1 MFSLR
6 YIKACTCVLLSIH
19 VSGSVTPH
27 MTTISPKAPSKLEK
41 ASLVPTLQYICA
53 MKRLLHILLIFAL
66 VTSAF
71 AQDTPGLL
79 ESYARVCVDN
89 AAGWGAVGTPMIL
102 ATAGTFHEFLHSQ
115 RTGDKFDRGDV
126 FGFVQEGHFWKGLL
140 GCVAL
145 SYAASLILP
154 VLPLGPFLTTMF
166 SISAGFIGAELGQ
179 GTIDKADWTS
189 ISLQV
194 LAATTAYFAFNSLLA
209 VTGIT
214 LGAALLPA
222 LTATVCIISAL
233 TTAFFLDRYRQQ
245 EDVNKEKATINS
257 PLVNYSHFK
266 EAKDYANSYEKLL
279 TAGRRNDNIAVEQ
292 ALADY
297 RQAHYHR
304 QLQRSQ

>member
-1 MFSLR
+1 
-6 YIKACTCVLLSIH
+6 
-19 VSGSVTPH
+19 
-27 MTTISPKAPSKLEK
+27 
-41 ASLVPTLQYICA
+41 

-71 AQDTPGLL
+71 ADGKPGLL

-115 RTGDKFDRGDV
+115 RTGDKFDSGDV

-154 VLPLGPFLTTMF
+154 ALPLGSFLTTMF

-179 GTIDKADWTS
+179 GTIGNADWTS

-214 LGAALLPA
+214 LGATLLPA
-222 LTATVCIISAL
+222 MTATVCILSAL
-233 TTAFFLDRYRQQ
+233 TTAFFLDRYRQKREVKGHIATVTSPQ
-245 EDVNKEKATINS
+245 VDYSVTEK
-257 PLVNYSHFK
+257 P
-266 EAKDYANSYEKLL
+266 KDYTNSYEKLL
-279 TAGRRNDNIAVEQ
+279 VASQKNDFEAMKQ
-292 ALADY
+292 SLSDY